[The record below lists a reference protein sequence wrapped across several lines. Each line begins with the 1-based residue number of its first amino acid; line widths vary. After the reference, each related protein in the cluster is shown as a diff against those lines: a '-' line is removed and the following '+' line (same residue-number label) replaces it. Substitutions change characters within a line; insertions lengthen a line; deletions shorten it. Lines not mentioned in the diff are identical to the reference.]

1 MKVRF
6 LSFAQQ
12 ELDDAVSWYNAQA
25 AGLGLEFLDELDRAI
40 RRSVSFPFASME
52 IEPGLRRC
60 LIARFP
66 YGLVYGIDADTLI
79 VVAIAHL
86 HREPR
91 IWSDRLKFPGS

>member
-6 LSFAQQ
+6 LPLARQDLDNAVTWYTAQS
-12 ELDDAVSWYNAQA
+12 D
-25 AGLGLEFLDELDRAI
+25 GLGQEFLDELDRAI
-40 RRSVSFPFASME
+40 RRSVSFPLSSTE

-60 LIARFP
+60 LLARFP
-66 YGLVYGIDADTLI
+66 FGLVYGLDDNTLI

-91 IWSDRLKFPGS
+91 FWSDRPK

>member
-6 LSFAQQ
+6 LPLARQDLDNAVTWYTAQSD
-12 ELDDAVSWYNAQA
+12 ELGQ
-25 AGLGLEFLDELDRAI
+25 EFLDELDRAI
-40 RRSVSFPFASME
+40 RRSVSFPLASTE

-60 LIARFP
+60 LLSRFP
-66 YGLVYGIDADTLI
+66 FGLVYGLDGNTLI

-91 IWSDRLKFPGS
+91 FWSDRIK